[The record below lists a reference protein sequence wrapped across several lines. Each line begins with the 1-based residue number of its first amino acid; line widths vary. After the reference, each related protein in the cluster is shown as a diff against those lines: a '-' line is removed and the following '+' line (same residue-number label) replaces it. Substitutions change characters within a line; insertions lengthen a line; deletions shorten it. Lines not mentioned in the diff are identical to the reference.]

1 MLVLEKDIT
10 MIDDF
15 DDVFEDGIFAFSPP
29 DKFDWAGAIKKMKM
43 LGRTLTDEET
53 QEFEDN

>member
-1 MLVLEKDIT
+1 

-15 DDVFEDGIFAFSPP
+15 DDAFKDGIFAFSPP
-29 DKFDWAGAIKKMKM
+29 NNFDWVGAIKEVKM
-43 LGRTLTDEET
+43 LGRTLTDEEA